1 MSRFTDETL
10 MAYADG
16 ALPAAEAAEVAAAL
30 ESDGDAQALV
40 AKFRR
45 TADLSRAAF
54 SGVVAEPVPD
64 ILVRTVLDSK
74 AHTANVTALATA
86 RKPRS
91 PRWRSALP
99 LAASVLLVVGLAA
112 ALYIRTM
119 PTTSPAQMISLGPVA
134 PATQLSEVLEK
145 HASGAPAALRG
156 REGQGAEHLMIVAT
170 FRDRKAR
177 ICREV
182 EMLDENMQAQ
192 IAGVACRDSA
202 RGTWIVEGT
211 ARIAASPAASGSDFV
226 PSGAEEKDAL
236 EGLLGVLGA
245 TNALPIEEEQR
256 LIAQGW
262 R

>member
-16 ALPAAEAAEVAAAL
+16 ALPQAEAAEVAAAL
-30 ESDGDAQALV
+30 ESDSEARALV
-40 AKFRR
+40 ENFRR

-54 SGVVAEPVPD
+54 RDIVAEPVPD
-64 ILVRTVLDSK
+64 VLVRTVLGSK
-74 AHTANVTALATA
+74 THTASVTEFVPA
-86 RKPRS
+86 RKPRTS
-91 PRWRSALP
+91 NWRSALP
-99 LAASVLLVVGLAA
+99 LAASVLLVVGLTA
-112 ALYIRTM
+112 ALLLRPM
-119 PTTSPAQMISLGPVA
+119 PPASPAQMFSLGPV
-134 PATQLSEVLEK
+134 PPTTQLSELLEK
-145 HASGAPAALRG
+145 RASGAPAALRG
-156 REGQGAEHLMIVAT
+156 REAQGAEHLMVVAT

-182 EMLDENMQAQ
+182 EMLDRNMQAQ
-192 IAGVACRDSA
+192 LAGVACRDPA

-211 ARIAASPAASGSDFV
+211 ARIAASPPSGGSDFV

-245 TNALPIEEEQR
+245 TKALPTEEEQR
-256 LIAQGW
+256 LIAEGW